1 MIKNRK
7 LNRLT
12 GFDYSNEGYYFVTI
26 CVKDKTEWF
35 GEIKDG
41 RMKLNE
47 YGKIVLRC
55 WNDLINHYMNTK
67 LDEFIIMPNHL
78 HGILSIVGNGL
89 KPFRTLSH
97 PFRTLSHP
105 FRTLLRAFRTN
116 HGLSEIMRGLK
127 TFSSRRINETINDG
141 IKFQWQKSFYDHIIR
156 NEQDLTRVREYI
168 VNNPL
173 KWEEDEENIKP

>member
-1 MIKNRK
+1 M
-7 LNRLT
+7 NRLT

-41 RMKLNE
+41 KMMLNE

-55 WNDLINHYMNTK
+55 WSDLLNHYVNTK

-78 HGILSIVGNGL
+78 HGILSI
-89 KPFRTLSH
+89 SH
-97 PFRTLSHP
+97 PFRK
-105 FRTLLRAFRTN
+105 N

-127 TFSSRRINETINDG
+127 TFSSRRINEKINDG

-173 KWEEDEENIKP
+173 KWEEDEENINHQS

>member
-1 MIKNRK
+1 MIRNRK

-41 RMKLNE
+41 RMMLNE

-55 WNDLINHYMNTK
+55 WNDLLNHYMNIK

-78 HGILSIVGNGL
+78 HGILSI
-89 KPFRTLSH
+89 SH
-97 PFRTLSHP
+97 P
-105 FRTLLRAFRTN
+105 FRTN

-127 TFSSRRINETINDG
+127 TFSSRRINKTINDG
-141 IKFQWQKSFYDHIIR
+141 IKFQWQYIIEAVPYQR
-156 NEQDLTRVREYI
+156 G
-168 VNNPL
+168 
-173 KWEEDEENIKP
+173 

>member
-1 MIKNRK
+1 MIRNRK

-41 RMKLNE
+41 RMMLNE

-55 WNDLINHYMNTK
+55 WNDLLNHYMNTK

-78 HGILSIVGNGL
+78 HGILSIVVRNARERSL
-89 KPFRTLSH
+89 HYRIRSVRKIKS
-97 PFRTLSHP
+97 
-105 FRTLLRAFRTN
+105 
-116 HGLSEIMRGLK
+116 LSELIGAFKTTSSKLIHRAGLL
-127 TFSSRRINETINDG
+127 E
-141 IKFQWQKSFYDHIIR
+141 FQWQKSFYDHIIR

-173 KWEEDEENIKP
+173 KWEEDEENIKS

>member
-1 MIKNRK
+1 MIRNRK

-41 RMKLNE
+41 RMMLNK
-47 YGKIVLRC
+47 YGKIIKNRWVWLPKQYFY
-55 WNDLINHYMNTK
+55 IQF
-67 LDEFIIMPNHL
+67 DEFVVMPNHF
-78 HGILSIVGNGL
+78 HGILSIGNGHDNVGNA
-89 KPFRTLSH
+89 RERS
-97 PFRTLSHP
+97 
-105 FRTLLRAFRTN
+105 LRKMKS
-116 HGLSEIMRGLK
+116 LSELIGAFKTTSSKLIHRTGLL
-127 TFSSRRINETINDG
+127 E
-141 IKFQWQKSFYDHIIR
+141 FQWQKSFYDHIIR